1 MGNVGAFESIVRC
14 VRVHTG
20 VRARALRR
28 QSSAVEKDGFLAPAR
43 NEAYA
48 KVLAAAH
55 PCRPHSPHTA
65 EMSDT
70 KDAAAAEGKTGVA
83 EPVYPEMPPF
93 VARPDKTAHQQAL
106 SVLDEEIKTLT
117 QKRTKLQTAVRTPGG
132 GGDVREARS
141 ALMVKM
147 RELTTQAKA
156 LRKEKGALL
165 DQRNAF
171 WDEQKRRGRLKK
183 MRDELGKYTDVAG
196 IEAAIQRLH
205 YRQSTVQC
213 R

>member
-1 MGNVGAFESIVRC
+1 
-14 VRVHTG
+14 
-20 VRARALRR
+20 
-28 QSSAVEKDGFLAPAR
+28 
-43 NEAYA
+43 
-48 KVLAAAH
+48 
-55 PCRPHSPHTA
+55 
-65 EMSDT
+65 
-70 KDAAAAEGKTGVA
+70 
-83 EPVYPEMPPF
+83 MPPF

-117 QKRTKLQTAVRTPGG
+117 QKRTKLQTAVRDAEAG

-171 WDEQKRRGRLKK
+171 WDEQKKARERLKK

-205 YRQSTVQC
+205 YRQSTGSMSLNEEKKMMENLRVGFLGAGGF
-213 R
+213 